1 MEIDEST
8 FDQWDKLGLRA
19 AYGQMLLNLAGTDSK
34 LYALSADL
42 GRSSGLDRFA
52 ATYPE
57 RYLGTGIAEQ
67 NMVGVAAGLA
77 TTGFNVFASSFA
89 PFITMRAGDQVRMNL
104 GYMGIPVTLV
114 GLASGLSLGF
124 LGSSHFGLEDL
135 SIMGSIPGIEI
146 VSPSDSR
153 ELYSVLLYASKSETP
168 LYVRLTGAS
177 NLKRVSGLSGMIPRP
192 REPIW
197 LRPATGKVAIATSG
211 VMAATSLEVSERI
224 FLDTGIPIGVMQAN
238 WLRPSGL
245 EKTISKEKIHT
256 WFSIEEHSIRGGLG
270 SELLRA
276 CHHEDSSSSKV
287 VIIGIEETF
296 PRGSTYQTAL
306 IENGLDELS
315 LSNRIK
321 LELKR

>member
-1 MEIDEST
+1 VEPDEST

-19 AYGQMLLNLAGTDSK
+19 AYGQMLLHLAGTDPK

-104 GYMGIPVTLV
+104 GYMEIPVTLV

-124 LGSSHFGLEDL
+124 LGSSHFGLED
-135 SIMGSIPGIEI
+135 
-146 VSPSDSR
+146 PSDSR

-168 LYVRLTGAS
+168 LYIRLTGAS
-177 NLKRVSGLSGMIPRP
+177 NLKRVSGVSGTNPTLKD
-192 REPIW
+192 PIW
-197 LRPATGKVAIATSG
+197 LRPATGQVAIATSG
-211 VMAATSLEVSERI
+211 VMAATSLEVAERI
-224 FLDTGIPIGVMQAN
+224 FLETGIPIGVMQAN
-238 WLRPSGL
+238 WLRPAGL

-256 WFSIEEHSIRGGLG
+256 WFAIEEHSIRGGLG
-270 SELLRA
+270 SELLRV
-276 CHHEDSSSSKV
+276 CHHEALSSSKV

-306 IENGLDELS
+306 VENGLDEIS
-315 LSNRIK
+315 LSKRIK
-321 LELKR
+321 LELNR

>member
-1 MEIDEST
+1 MEPDEST

-19 AYGQMLLNLAGTDSK
+19 AYGQMLLHLAGTDPK

-57 RYLGTGIAEQ
+57 RYLE
-67 NMVGVAAGLA
+67 
-77 TTGFNVFASSFA
+77 
-89 PFITMRAGDQVRMNL
+89 
-104 GYMGIPVTLV
+104 IPVTLV

-168 LYVRLTGAS
+168 LYIRLTGAS
-177 NLKRVSGLSGMIPRP
+177 NLKRVSGVSGTNPMLKD
-192 REPIW
+192 PIW
-197 LRPATGKVAIATSG
+197 LRPATGQVAIATSG
-211 VMAATSLEVSERI
+211 VMAATSLEVAERI
-224 FLDTGIPIGVMQAN
+224 FLETGIPIGVMQAN
-238 WLRPSGL
+238 WLRPAGL
-245 EKTISKEKIHT
+245 EKTISKEKIDT
-256 WFSIEEHSIRGGLG
+256 WFAIEEHSIRGGLG
-270 SELLRA
+270 SELLRV
-276 CHHEDSSSSKV
+276 CHHKSLTSSKV

-306 IENGLDELS
+306 VENGLDEIS
-315 LSNRIK
+315 LSKRIK
-321 LELKR
+321 LELNR